1 MKTVD
6 IRTISIGSGIPKIC
20 VPIVGKNEAEILKQA
35 EALKAYTVDVVE
47 WRMDWFE
54 EVEKKDAVTAML
66 EKLRACLGDM
76 VLLATFRSK
85 KEGGERELTKQAYID
100 VNSWA
105 IDSKCIDLVDVEL
118 FTGDDAVKQIVETA
132 HASGVRV
139 IMSSHDF
146 GKTPVQ
152 EEIEKR
158 LLRMRELEADIPKIA
173 VMPQSN
179 QDVLTLLSATDH
191 VSAQLDCPIITMS
204 MAGNGMISRLAGE
217 VFHSAL
223 TFGAVGKASAPG
235 QIPVEELAQVLA
247 IIHAHL

>member
-6 IRTISIGSGIPKIC
+6 IRTISIGSGVPKIC

-35 EALKAYTVDVVE
+35 EALKAYAVDVVE

-54 EVEKKDAVTAML
+54 EVEEKDAVTAML
-66 EKLRACLGDM
+66 KKLRTCLGDM
-76 VLLATFRSK
+76 ALLATFRSK
-85 KEGGERELTKQAYID
+85 KEGGERKLTTQAYID
-100 VNSWA
+100 VNTWA
-105 IDSKCIDLVDVEL
+105 IDCKCIDLVDVEL
-118 FTGDDAVKQIVETA
+118 FTGDDAVKQIVEMA
-132 HASGVRV
+132 HANGVRV

-146 GKTPVQ
+146 SKTPAQ
-152 EEIEKR
+152 KEIEKR
-158 LLRMRELEADIPKIA
+158 LLRMRELGADIPKIA

-235 QIPVEELAQVLA
+235 QIPVDELAQVLA

>member
-6 IRTISIGSGIPKIC
+6 IRNISIGSGMPKIC
-20 VPIVGKNEAEILKQA
+20 VPIVGKTETEILQQA
-35 EALKAYTVDVVE
+35 EALKAYAVDVVE

-54 EVEKKDAVTAML
+54 EVEEQSAVTAML
-66 EKLRACLGDM
+66 KKLRACLGDM
-76 VLLATFRSK
+76 ALLATFRSK
-85 KEGGERELTKQAYID
+85 KEGGERELSKQAYVALNTWAVESGD
-100 VNSWA
+100 V
-105 IDSKCIDLVDVEL
+105 DLVDVEL

-132 HASGVRV
+132 HARGVRV

-146 GKTPVQ
+146 DKTPAQ

-158 LLRMRELEADIPKIA
+158 LFRMQELGADIPKIA

-235 QIPVEELAQVLA
+235 QIPVEELAQVLS
-247 IIHAHL
+247 IIHEHL